1 MTSCSCLF
9 LFFHSLPP
17 LGFWRVSGKLCSLLV
32 IPEDSSA
39 SAISHFSIIDLIPS
53 MDSFLSSSKFVVIFN
68 MVTKLPPPVL
78 FVLNSYDC
86 LLFTLYFSLILGT
99 LKSPFQCI
107 TLWKWPSP
115 CGSLILLLVSFPV
128 HFSNYLSANVWDFS
142 FLSVGNIALS
152 NLP

>member
-1 MTSCSCLF
+1 MLLS
-9 LFFHSLPP
+9 
-17 LGFWRVSGKLCSLLV
+17 VSLLSFIAPTWFLKSIGEAV
-32 IPEDSSA
+32 LPV
-39 SAISHFSIIDLIPS
+39 SHPRGILSVSYF
-53 MDSFLSSSKFVVIFN
+53 SFLHRRSDPLHGLFVVIFN